1 MRHQRRRLSAAAAE
15 LKGLETGVCNIG
27 DRSEI
32 ERMVADAADRL
43 GGVDVLVNNAG
54 ISDPTAPIRD
64 VDPDQWEHA
73 LQVDLT
79 GTFNVTRNAIPH
91 LIASGKGVIILM
103 SSAAGRFGYLNRSP
117 YSTTKWGP
125 IGFMKTLA
133 MELGEYDIRANAQRR
148 GETVARLQFTSL
160 TDIIPVSQ
168 RAGTA

>member
-1 MRHQRRRLSAAAAE
+1 
-15 LKGLETGVCNIG
+15 
-27 DRSEI
+27 
-32 ERMVADAADRL
+32 MVADAADRL

-103 SSAAGRFGYLNRSP
+103 SPAAGRFGYLNRSL
-117 YSTTKWGP
+117 YSTTK
-125 IGFMKTLA
+125 
-133 MELGEYDIRANAQRR
+133 
-148 GETVARLQFTSL
+148 
-160 TDIIPVSQ
+160 
-168 RAGTA
+168 